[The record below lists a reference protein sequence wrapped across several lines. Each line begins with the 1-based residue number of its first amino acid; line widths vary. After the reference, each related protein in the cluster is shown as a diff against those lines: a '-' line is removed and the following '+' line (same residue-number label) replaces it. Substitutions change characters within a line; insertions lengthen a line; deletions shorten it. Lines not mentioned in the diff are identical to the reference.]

1 MKSQSSLPIQYGAG
15 SKPDISRGSDNNPN
29 SFGASFQT
37 RLNESIIDVY
47 ERSEV
52 NAAVPDERTGIDRRN
67 YFTRRQSSEEST
79 PLQSGKKVT
88 NADVYSTDQKTYQT
102 GNTTEKTAPAIF
114 SPSPDKGRLLDI
126 WA

>member
-15 SKPDISRGSDNNPN
+15 SRPDISQGSEKN
-29 SFGASFQT
+29 SGSTGTSFQT
-37 RLNESIIDVY
+37 QLNESIIDVY

-67 YFTRRQSSEEST
+67 YYTRRQSSEESAS
-79 PLQSGKKVT
+79 LSSGKKVT
-88 NADVYSTDQKTYQT
+88 DVGAYSTDQKTYQAD
-102 GNTTEKTAPAIF
+102 NRTEKTAPAIF
-114 SPSPDKGRLLDI
+114 SPSQNKGSILDI

>member
-1 MKSQSSLPIQYGAG
+1 MKSQSSLPIQYGTG
-15 SKPDISRGSDNNPN
+15 SKPDISQGPEKNPN

-52 NAAVPDERTGIDRRN
+52 NAVVPDERTGNDRRT
-67 YFTRRQSSEEST
+67 YSTRRQSSAESN
-79 PLQSGKKVT
+79 PLPSGKKVT
-88 NADVYSTDQKTYQT
+88 DVDVYSTDQKTYQT
-102 GNTTEKTAPAIF
+102 NNRTEKISPAIF
-114 SPSPDKGRLLDI
+114 SPSPDKGKLLDT

>member
-15 SKPDISRGSDNNPN
+15 SKPDISRGSEKNP
-29 SFGASFQT
+29 GTSFQT

-52 NAAVPDERTGIDRRN
+52 NAVVPDERTGIDRRT
-67 YFTRRQSSEEST
+67 YSTRRQSFAEST
-79 PLQSGKKVT
+79 TLPSGKKVT
-88 NADVYSTDQKTYQT
+88 DVEVNSTDQKTYQAANRT
-102 GNTTEKTAPAIF
+102 IKTAPAIF
-114 SPSPDKGRLLDI
+114 SPSQNKGRLLDI